1 MLAFAL
7 EHESNSDD
15 RNWLAQ
21 GLASLAGR
29 FDSREAASIYGQAA
43 RTLATAMAR
52 ETLDLDPAKMVP
64 GLKSMVARI
73 APAEAVRVLAAALK
87 QGSNPS
93 GLADL
98 MRILSATLDRLDAA
112 EAHRVCDPLVQSLDR
127 DLFDSVAAVSLSQLD
142 PRRAHALAWDL
153 ASNMCSRRG
162 IETVTLSQILT
173 DTSREQRARRAALMA
188 RAGPG
193 PEGVLEATMRI
204 SAEPFPCRLTTQ
216 ELVEPLKMPTCYG
229 QARRIVLDHLG
240 NRYKRHFVNHWAFV
254 RFATEQKLGLDFTS
268 PPKRPDNK
276 GSPKRTRTP
285 K

>member
-1 MLAFAL
+1 
-7 EHESNSDD
+7 
-15 RNWLAQ
+15 
-21 GLASLAGR
+21 
-29 FDSREAASIYGQAA
+29 
-43 RTLATAMAR
+43 
-52 ETLDLDPAKMVP
+52 MVP

-216 ELVEPLKMPTCYG
+216 ELVELLKMPTCYG
-229 QARRIVLDHLG
+229 QSAAGSSSTTWATATNATSSTTGRSSGLRRNKNSASTSRPRPSDPTTRGHLNGRARRSE
-240 NRYKRHFVNHWAFV
+240 R
-254 RFATEQKLGLDFTS
+254 E
-268 PPKRPDNK
+268 
-276 GSPKRTRTP
+276 
-285 K
+285 